1 MKLTHLLH
9 RGLLALSV
17 GLGSI
22 SMSAPARASL
32 ESPRD
37 PVPDVRASWLLW
49 QLVPSPGVALGES
62 GASPTLRWHLT
73 PLLYSFGTD
82 RRLNRFRWFVVEPL
96 YRHAGSVELF
106 ADPFYIG
113 RDRPARDRWGVNTG
127 MRAHFPWLER
137 GDALSY
143 GFGASLLLLHEGVE
157 PSFEA
162 GVTTLFG
169 VLALF
174 VHVAPWFDDGYAE
187 LSLRV
192 RWF

>member
-1 MKLTHLLH
+1 MSRLIRAASL
-9 RGLLALSV
+9 GLALLSLSS
-17 GLGSI
+17 GAG
-22 SMSAPARASL
+22 ASR
-32 ESPRD
+32 EQPRD
-37 PVPDVRASWLLW
+37 PSPVLRGDWLVL
-49 QLVPSPGVALGES
+49 QLVPSPGVALGVS
-62 GASPTLRWHLT
+62 GPAATLRWHVT

-82 RRLNRFRWFVVEPL
+82 RRLNRFRWFVAEPL

-113 RDRPARDRWGVNTG
+113 RDRPARDRWGLSTG
-127 MRAHFPWLER
+127 ARAHFPWLER

-143 GFGASLLLLHEGVE
+143 SVGASLLLLHEGVQ

-162 GVTTLFG
+162 GLSTLFG
-169 VLALF
+169 VLGVF

>member
-1 MKLTHLLH
+1 MRMVLTAALGFALLT
-9 RGLLALSV
+9 
-17 GLGSI
+17 
-22 SMSAPARASL
+22 MSSAAGASR
-32 ESPRD
+32 ENPRD
-37 PVPDVRASWLLW
+37 PSPVLRGDWLLL
-49 QLVPSPGVALGES
+49 QLVPSPGVALGAS
-62 GASPTLRWHLT
+62 GPAATLRWHVT

-82 RRLNRFRWFVVEPL
+82 RRLNRFRWFIAEPL
-96 YRHAGSVELF
+96 YRHSGSVELF

-113 RDRPARDRWGVNTG
+113 RDRPARDRWGLSTG
-127 MRAHFPWLER
+127 ARAHFPWLER

-143 GFGASLLLLHEGVE
+143 SVGASMLLLHEGFQ

-162 GVTTLFG
+162 GLSTLFG
-169 VLALF
+169 VLGVF

>member
-1 MKLTHLLH
+1 MNVACLLP
-9 RGLLALSV
+9 RPLLALAV
-17 GLGSI
+17 GLALLSV
-22 SMSAPARASL
+22 SHEARASRQH
-32 ESPRD
+32 PRD
-37 PVPDVRASWLLW
+37 PSPELRANWLLL
-49 QLVPSPGVALGES
+49 QLVPSPGVAIGEA

-106 ADPFYIG
+106 VDPYYIG
-113 RDRPARDRWGVNTG
+113 RDGSARDRWGVNTG
-127 MRAHFPWLER
+127 LRAHFPWIER

-143 GFGASLLLLHEGVE
+143 GFGASLLLLRDGVE

-169 VLALF
+169 VLGLF

>member
-1 MKLTHLLH
+1 MGGGARVLVALIAGLCGLTTTST
-9 RGLLALSV
+9 AW
-17 GLGSI
+17 
-22 SMSAPARASL
+22 ASR
-32 ESPRD
+32 ETPRD
-37 PVPDVRASWLLW
+37 PSPVVRADWLLL
-49 QLVPSPGVALGES
+49 QLVPSPGVALGEP
-62 GASPTLRWHLT
+62 GASLTLRWHVT

-82 RRLNRFRWFVVEPL
+82 RRLNRFRWFIAEPL

-113 RDRPARDRWGVNTG
+113 RDRPGWDRWGLNTG
-127 MRAHFPWLER
+127 VRAHFPWLER

-143 GFGASLLLLHEGVE
+143 AFGASLLLLRDEVQ

-162 GVTTLFG
+162 GLTTLFG
-169 VLALF
+169 GLGVF